1 MDVVQLSPEEQQDL
15 IEKSEAFRIRGRDK
29 SGRKILRI
37 VGKFFF
43 SGRFEIE
50 AVVNYLE
57 ERIYPRLSK
66 KAFCVVYL
74 HTDVTRADN
83 SPGFSALR
91 TIFDSIP
98 PHVREN
104 LDAFHFVHPRL
115 QSRLFLATFGR
126 LLLDGWLYG
135 KLRYVSRL
143 DQLWEQVRRTE
154 IEIPEFV
161 YDHDDDLGQHSV
173 IDYGPESDHPRAY
186 GAPALPDSA
195 TISAF
200 SLRCIS

>member
-1 MDVVQLSPEEQQDL
+1 MDGVQPSPLEKQDL

-29 SGRKILRI
+29 RGRKILRI
-37 VGKFFF
+37 VGKFF

-57 ERIYPRLSK
+57 ERIYTRLSK
-66 KAFCVVYL
+66 KAFCVVYV
-74 HTDVTRADN
+74 HTDITWADN
-83 SPGFSALR
+83 FPGFSALR
-91 TIFDSIP
+91 AIFDSIP
-98 PHVREN
+98 PLVREN
-104 LDAFHFVHPRL
+104 LAAFHFVHPGL

-126 LLLDGWLYG
+126 LLFGGWLYW

-161 YDHDDDLGQHSV
+161 YDQDDDLGRHPV
-173 IDYGPESDHPRAY
+173 IDYGLESDHPRAY
-186 GAPALPDSA
+186 GALVMADST
-195 TISAF
+195 TIPAF